1 MDESRTDVQM
11 IPKHQAEMHD
21 MHLVHQNS
29 NMKAVALVLAVLLAL
44 SLIALA
50 YTSVYMSKSMIEQ
63 SKVFVD
69 NYTARTDKWLSTLL
83 QMQNGYQPAEVLNE
97 KVSSGDVQQPPV
109 P

>member
-1 MDESRTDVQM
+1 MEENRTDTPM

-21 MHLVHQNS
+21 MHLVHVNS
-29 NMKAVALVLAVLLAL
+29 NIKVVAIILAVLLGL
-44 SLIALA
+44 SIIATA
-50 YTSVYMSKSMIEQ
+50 YSAVSMSRAMIEQ

-69 NYTARTDKWLSTLL
+69 NYTTRTDKWLSTLL

-97 KVSSGDVQQPPV
+97 KVSSGDVQQLPV

>member
-1 MDESRTDVQM
+1 MSEDRTDVQM

-29 NMKAVALVLAVLLAL
+29 NMKIVAMILAGLLAL
-44 SLIALA
+44 ALIALA
-50 YTSVYMSKSMIEQ
+50 YTSVSMSKSMIEQ

-83 QMQNGYQPAEVLNE
+83 QMQNGYQPTEVLNE
-97 KVSSGDVQQPPV
+97 KVSSGDIQQLPIP
-109 P
+109 